1 MVGLVL
7 FDEMGQ
13 MAVFG
18 QDEIKRIDISIKKD
32 SERKYSYF
40 VVVQGSILTGEN
52 LKARRNKDNRGLIIK
67 NLKDINRKYYKGFCS
82 FNKSEFKEGKYKNF
96 NKFTFFDKVFIVD
109 YSEAVST
116 SGGQRDF
123 TLTFKQSQLSKVDFL
138 IDKKNFDRN
147 YKLNIDNMGFEELKT
162 DDVNKGISELRK
174 GM

>member
-18 QDEIKRIDISIKKD
+18 QNEIKRIDVSIKKD
-32 SERKYSYF
+32 SERKFSYF
-40 VVVQGSILTGEN
+40 GVVQGNILTGKGE
-52 LKARRNKDNRGLIIK
+52 KTEKNKNNRDLIIK

-96 NKFTFFDKVFIVD
+96 NKFTFFDKIFIAD

-138 IDKKNFDRN
+138 IDKKKFDEW
-147 YKLNIDNMGFEELKT
+147 YKLNIDNMGFEELET